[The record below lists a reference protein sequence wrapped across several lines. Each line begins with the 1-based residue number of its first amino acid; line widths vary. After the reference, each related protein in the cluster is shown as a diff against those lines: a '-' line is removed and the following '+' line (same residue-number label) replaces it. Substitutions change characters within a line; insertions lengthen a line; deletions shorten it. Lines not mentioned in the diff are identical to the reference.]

1 MGKQPGWRV
10 HFGKAKVES
19 AMPRPRKHELRE
31 KYGFKPPPLSMPIV
45 VKPTFEEAEEDDLDA
60 MVRRSIER
68 DGA

>member
-1 MGKQPGWRV
+1 
-10 HFGKAKVES
+10 
-19 AMPRPRKHELRE
+19 
-31 KYGFKPPPLSMPIV
+31 MPIV